1 MLINKIT
8 SLVQK
13 LNIFVN
19 HIFFN
24 NFDEKNFIKNIAKD
38 NFIFFDVGSN
48 LGTYTNFFM
57 KSAKEFN
64 LEIHSFEP
72 NTNLINQQKNSFK
85 NKKKIIFNNFAL
97 GEIEGTSDL
106 HITKISSQSS
116 FDTKYIENKSDIKK
130 IETVSVKTLDRYCEK
145 NKIDYI
151 NFLKIDC
158 EGFDLNVLKGATRL
172 LSNNKIKFIKIETNF
187 NSNIYNMNEISNFLS
202 LYNYKIF
209 AINNQKYL
217 NNKLNF
223 ADIFFVN

>member
-1 MLINKIT
+1 
-8 SLVQK
+8 
-13 LNIFVN
+13 
-19 HIFFN
+19 
-24 NFDEKNFIKNIAKD
+24 
-38 NFIFFDVGSN
+38 
-48 LGTYTNFFM
+48 M

-72 NTNLINQQKNSFK
+72 NRNLINQQQNSFK

-97 GEIEGTSDL
+97 GEIEGRSDL

-116 FDTKYIENKSDIKK
+116 FDTKYIENKSDIQKT
-130 IETVSVKTLDRYCEK
+130 ETVSVKTLDWYCEK

-158 EGFDLNVLKGATRL
+158 EGFDLSVLKGATRL

-209 AINNQKYL
+209 AINNEKYS

-223 ADIFFVN
+223 ADIFFIN